1 MAAAGDKDRAFL
13 LEPGGRIL
21 GVAPREDPVSRV
33 PDDERRRRE
42 GSKFLQQHLALPSG
56 EGMGAQGRQR
66 GLEEARGP
74 GQPVLL
80 GQPRA
85 RGRPG
90 AREEERR
97 SSPGP
102 LSDAEGR
109 LAQRYRRLAVARQG
123 EEREGG
129 GDLPPETGAAD
140 EAESANACR
149 IGERQAEGDQAAEG
163 VSDDRGALDAKGVE
177 EGGEERSEES
187 RRAAGREAVG
197 DPGQVRRVHAVA
209 ARERGL

>member
-21 GVAPREDPVSRV
+21 GVAPREDPVSRA

-56 EGMGAQGRQR
+56 VDMGAQGCQR
-66 GLEEARGP
+66 RLEKARRP

-102 LSDAEGR
+102 LSDPKGVLHSAIAASPLPGR
-109 LAQRYRRLAVARQG
+109 VRS
-123 EEREGG
+123 ERAGVISRPRPA
-129 GDLPPETGAAD
+129 LPTRPSAPTRAGS
-140 EAESANACR
+140 ESAR
-149 IGERQAEGDQAAEG
+149 RRQTRPPREFPTTAA
-163 VSDDRGALDAKGVE
+163 
-177 EGGEERSEES
+177 RSMPRASRKAARKEVKKEES
-187 RRAAGREAVG
+187 W
-197 DPGQVRRVHAVA
+197 
-209 ARERGL
+209 